1 MISVQCPSCK
11 RIQEVRD
18 ASIGKSVQCNDCG
31 TMFVARQPQPQSAQ
45 QEETLLA
52 AGAPRQ
58 RDPAAATMGRPGR
71 EANQRQ
77 DLPPAGRPAPADLES
92 RVPGPKRP
100 FGLTWVV
107 FYWILMG
114 AISIIGGSAL
124 TVMTG
129 ALAGAVRG
137 NNNPFGE
144 VRQAGQSAAA
154 LELLSFVGL
163 VLFHYGL
170 LTLVACYGLW
180 TFRRWGFILARAT
193 AVAGVVLSLIAVV
206 FNIVYLT
213 GILAGVVCL
222 IISVVILVYLFIG
235 PGFSAQI
242 RQHLRLDRLQEGV
255 WQGYE

>member
-1 MISVQCPSCK
+1 MISVQCSSCK
-11 RIQEVRD
+11 RIQEVRE

-58 RDPAAATMGRPGR
+58 RDPAAVGGLARK
-71 EANQRQ
+71 ADQRH
-77 DLPPAGRPAPADLES
+77 DLPPTGQPAPNGLES
-92 RVPGPKRP
+92 GGPGPKRP

-114 AISIIGGSAL
+114 AISIIGGSSL

-213 GILAGVVCL
+213 GILAGVVGL